1 MMLVR
6 RLLIL
11 LTLLVLLCGTANA
24 GQKAYHLRFG
34 YLDDPGSA
42 LVLLAAEHGYFKG
55 ERLSVTLVK
64 YDNAD
69 KGVAA
74 LAAGKIEAGAFPAGD
89 VLRAIAGGGDLQ
101 IIAGGGTQKPVE
113 LQAELDQSAQK
124 ELQAREVVT
133 VINGGK
139 TAGAKEAATRLVK
152 ALIRA
157 HLQLQQHETKSLQSI
172 KHHFSHQ
179 PLPGAY
185 SFDPNPDYY
194 RFAAIWEDLGL
205 QKPGMRRD
213 HLSSHVYEEIY
224 CDALDRALDADPQ
237 NELLQKLSSV
247 AVCTPDCC
255 PDTKKRKNK
264 KSKGATP

>member
-1 MMLVR
+1 
-6 RLLIL
+6 
-11 LTLLVLLCGTANA
+11 VLLCGTANA

-42 LVLLAAEHGYFKG
+42 LVMLAAEHGYFKG

-64 YDNAD
+64 YNSA
-69 KGVAA
+69 GEGLTA
-74 LAAGKIEAGAFPAGD
+74 LAAGKITAGAFPAGD
-89 VLRAIAGGGDLQ
+89 VLRAIADYENLQ
-101 IIAGGGTQKPVE
+101 IIAGGGTPKPGE
-113 LQAELDQSAQK
+113 LQAELDRSAQK
-124 ELQAREVVT
+124 ELQESEVVT
-133 VINGGK
+133 VTRSGK
-139 TAGAKEAATRLVK
+139 NAGDKETAIRLVK

-157 HLQLQQHETKSLQSI
+157 HQQLQQHETKSLQSI

-179 PLPGAY
+179 PLPGAC

-194 RFAAIWEDLGL
+194 RFAAIWENLGL
-205 QKPGMRRD
+205 QRPDMRRD
-213 HLSSHVYEEIY
+213 HLADHVYEEIY
-224 CDALDRALDADPQ
+224 CDALDRVLDADPQ

-255 PDTKKRKNK
+255 PDAKKRKNK